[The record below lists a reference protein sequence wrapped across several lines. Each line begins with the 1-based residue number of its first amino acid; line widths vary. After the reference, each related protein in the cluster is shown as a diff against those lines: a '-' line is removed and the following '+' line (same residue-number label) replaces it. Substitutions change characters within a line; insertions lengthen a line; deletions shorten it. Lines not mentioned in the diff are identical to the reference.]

1 MTVAPLTR
9 DQLLGHAAE
18 LFAERGFHKVTV
30 REISDG
36 VGANVAA
43 VNYHFGD
50 KLGLYREIVEG
61 NIALMEE
68 TMQKAMD
75 AGRGGDADGQLR
87 AFIEVFVERLLTP
100 RDGNQ
105 IQRLMMREMENP
117 TPMLDVIVERV
128 MEPRM
133 RYLCDV
139 IGRLLGRPS
148 DDRVVRNCAASV
160 HAQCIMCKRT
170 PALVRMNI
178 GFDDD
183 GDAAALADHIAEFS
197 LGAMASMVGKTM
209 AQREARGGREVGS
222 AKSSLKAAASA

>member
-1 MTVAPLTR
+1 VTVAPLTR
-9 DQLLGHAAE
+9 DQLLRHAAE

-30 REISDG
+30 REISDA

-50 KLGLYREIVEG
+50 KLGLYREIVER
-61 NIALMEE
+61 NIALMED
-68 TMQKAMD
+68 TMQRAMD
-75 AGRGGDADGQLR
+75 AGKGGDAEEQLR
-87 AFIEVFVERLLTP
+87 AFVQVFVERLLTP

-128 MEPRM
+128 FEPRM

-139 IGRLLGRPS
+139 VGRLLSRPA

-170 PALVRMNI
+170 PALMRMKV
-178 GFDDD
+178 GFGDE
-183 GDAAALADHIAEFS
+183 GDAAALADHIVTFS
-197 LGAMASMVGKTM
+197 LGAMASIVGKTNG
-209 AQREARGGREVGS
+209 EP
-222 AKSSLKAAASA
+222 

>member
-1 MTVAPLTR
+1 MTR
-9 DQLLGHAAE
+9 DELLAKAAE
-18 LFAERGFHKVTV
+18 LFAERGFEKVTV
-30 REISDG
+30 REISEA

-50 KLGLYREIVEG
+50 KLGLYRAIVEA

-68 TMQKAMD
+68 TMQQAMD
-75 AGRGGDADGQLR
+75 AGKGGDAEGQLR
-87 AFIEVFVERLLTP
+87 AFIQVFVERLLTP

-139 IGRLLGRPS
+139 IGRLLSRPS
-148 DDRVVRNCAASV
+148 RDRVVRNCAASV

-170 PALVRMNI
+170 PVLVRMNV
-178 GFDDD
+178 GFGDT
-183 GDAAALADHIAEFS
+183 DAAGLAAHITEFS
-197 LGAMASMVGKTM
+197 LAAMAGLGRATS
-209 AQREARGGREVGS
+209 ARPARS
-222 AKSSLKAAASA
+222 ARAASPLRRSSPTRRRPTR